1 MGDDL
6 WTMQSQHKSE
16 KCTPRPETKNLRL
29 EFDEMRSSLL
39 RGELTYSD
47 IAKGWVR
54 EVRQGDSR
62 LVEVGGLVGK
72 GDRIVRIGSVA
83 RNITSKQNLGISCLF

>member
-1 MGDDL
+1 VKNAH
-6 WTMQSQHKSE
+6 QIS
-16 KCTPRPETKNLRL
+16 ETKLFRL
-29 EFDEMRSSLL
+29 EITEMRSLLL
-39 RGELTYSD
+39 RGGLTYSD

-83 RNITSKQNLGISCLF
+83 RNITSKGNLSVSCLF

>member
-6 WTMQSQHKSE
+6 WTVQSQHKDGKRSLNFCNE
-16 KCTPRPETKNLRL
+16 LLRL
-29 EFDEMRSSLL
+29 KFTEMRASLL

-47 IAKGWVR
+47 EAKGRVR
-54 EVRQGDSR
+54 EVRQGDSW

-72 GDRIVRIGSVA
+72 GYRIVRIGSVA
-83 RNITSKQNLGISCLF
+83 RNITSK